1 MSDPEFRKICLKFIE
16 KLGSDFP
23 SRIERSLGQDF
34 EKAVEM
40 RPKEVLT
47 RILQDVYIR
56 YVCPYEMAINVS
68 NYLQENFDIR
78 DFSLSL
84 SEKYDFPMSEKVQE
98 GKLFVDKFYD
108 MLKTLG
114 LEEVINSQKQ
124 KRWENE

>member
-1 MSDPEFRKICLKFIE
+1 
-16 KLGSDFP
+16 
-23 SRIERSLGQDF
+23 
-34 EKAVEM
+34 M

-98 GKLFVDKFYD
+98 GKL
-108 MLKTLG
+108 LW
-114 LEEVINSQKQ
+114 INSMIC
-124 KRWENE
+124 